1 MKQPVSGE
9 VYEHYKRGTRY
20 TIVCLALREA
30 DLVPCVVYRA
40 NDVEAQTWI
49 RPVDDFCAVVT
60 LEDGMSVPRF
70 RLVEG
75 E

>member
-20 TIVCLALREA
+20 TVICLALREA

-40 NDVEAQTWI
+40 NDAEAQTWI
-49 RPVDDFCAVVT
+49 RPVEDFCSMVT
-60 LEDGMSVPRF
+60 QENGASVPRF

>member
-1 MKQPVSGE
+1 MSQPIAGE
-9 VYEHYKRGTRY
+9 VYEHYKRKTRY
-20 TIVCLALREA
+20 TVICLALREA

-40 NDVEAQTWI
+40 NDTEAQTWI
-49 RPVDDFCAVVT
+49 RPMEDFCSMVT
-60 LEDGMSVPRF
+60 QEDGAEVPRF

>member
-1 MKQPVSGE
+1 M
-9 VYEHYKRGTRY
+9 
-20 TIVCLALREA
+20 ICLALREA

-40 NDVEAQTWI
+40 NDIEAQTWI
-49 RPVDDFCAVVT
+49 RPMEDFYSIVT
-60 LEDGMSVPRF
+60 QEDGAEVPRF